1 MIKPILNI
9 LPIIVASVLY
19 LYYKETAVFAHSIL
33 GKLVAIVLIILY
45 TKVDVLYGALVCA
58 LVIFYY
64 QTDYVEGL
72 SLSVEDNL
80 EECIDEGFEEL
91 GVEDFAEFDTTEFD
105 TTDAIPY
112 IGYEQTPV
120 QKIFVKNNCD
130 KGRLK
135 HKSMNVKSEMA
146 PHVFAELNY
155 TDRNCNPCSSTCGF
169 SIIEEKMKSQ

>member
-1 MIKPILNI
+1 MIQPLINI

-33 GKLVAIVLIILY
+33 GKLVTIFLIILY
-45 TKVDVLYGALVCA
+45 TSVDVLYGALVCA
-58 LVIFYY
+58 LVILYY

-91 GVEDFAEFDTTEFD
+91 GVEDFAEFDV
-105 TTDAIPY
+105 TDSIPF

-120 QKIFVKNNCD
+120 QKTFVKNNCE
-130 KGRLK
+130 KGDLK

-155 TDRNCNPCSSTCGF
+155 TGAHCNPCSSTCGF
-169 SIIEEKMKSQ
+169 SIIEEKMKSR

>member
-1 MIKPILNI
+1 MIKSLINI

-64 QTDYVEGL
+64 QTDYVEGF
-72 SLSVEDNL
+72 SLGVENDL
-80 EECIDEGFEEL
+80 DEGFEEL
-91 GVEDFAEFDTTEFD
+91 GVEDFAEFDA
-105 TTDAIPY
+105 TDAIPY
-112 IGYEQTPV
+112 IGYDQTPV
-120 QKIFVKNNCD
+120 QKTFVKNNCD
-130 KGRLK
+130 QGRLK

-169 SIIEEKMKSQ
+169 SIIEEKMRTP

>member
-1 MIKPILNI
+1 MDI
-9 LPIIVASVLY
+9 
-19 LYYKETAVFAHSIL
+19 
-33 GKLVAIVLIILY
+33 
-45 TKVDVLYGALVCA
+45 LYGALVCA

-72 SLSVEDNL
+72 SLVMHNNL
-80 EECIDEGFEEL
+80 DYCIGEGFE
-91 GVEDFAEFDTTEFD
+91 DFGLDDPAQFDP
-105 TTDAIPY
+105 TDSIPY

-120 QKIFVKNNCD
+120 QKTFTKNNCD
-130 KGRLK
+130 QGRLK

-155 TDRNCNPCSSTCGF
+155 TGAHCNPCSPTCGF

>member
-1 MIKPILNI
+1 MIKSLINI

-45 TKVDVLYGALVCA
+45 TSVDVLYGALVCA

-72 SLSVEDNL
+72 SLVMEDNL
-80 EECIDEGFEEL
+80 DECIDEGFEEL
-91 GVEDFAEFDTTEFD
+91 GVEDFAEFDA
-105 TTDAIPY
+105 TDAIPY
-112 IGYEQTPV
+112 IGYDQTPV
-120 QKIFVKNNCD
+120 QKTFVKNNCD

-155 TDRNCNPCSSTCGF
+155 TDHNCNPCSSTCGF